1 MVRPWSLWPAPP
13 VRMCRPSSGRPVE
26 ARIAIYSQLES
37 AYRAT
42 VDRLIAEEQRHL
54 QAAKAADEARLNLR
68 LSVED
73 RIRELS
79 RKGMDEYAAYQ
90 DRLRQ
95 IDEKQAQAR
104 AALAA
109 GNYEQA
115 RKLAEDAI
123 ALAERT
129 ASAVTK
135 QVEQNGKT
143 VTQTVVSEGQ
153 AAANAIGE
161 IKEAA
166 GIADAALK
174 GLGDAHKQA
183 ASAAGRVPTKPSARW
198 RRCPMNW
205 TNCASSCS
213 RRTNWQLEVDIEAAK
228 CRHRE
233 SSRR

>member
-1 MVRPWSLWPAPP
+1 MQAIERQA
-13 VRMCRPSSGRPVE
+13 VE

-115 RKLAEDAI
+115 RKLAEEAI

-129 ASAVTK
+129 ASAVTR

-153 AAANAIGE
+153 AAATAIGE
-161 IKEAA
+161 RPPT
-166 GIADAALK
+166 
-174 GLGDAHKQA
+174 
-183 ASAAGRVPTKPSARW
+183 ASAVPVITNSPLVCTSAAPGARSGESATW
-198 RRCPMNW
+198 L
-205 TNCASSCS
+205 SSWS
-213 RRTNWQLEVDIEAAK
+213 TTR
-228 CRHRE
+228 
-233 SSRR
+233 